1 MRYVLRAIIFMV
13 SGEFIMK
20 WTEIR
25 TQYPK
30 KWLLVEAIKA
40 RTKADQRILTQLA
53 VLGSFA
59 TSKTA
64 LQKYAQFHRATPER
78 ELYVF
83 HTSREKLFVTE
94 RKWLGIRAAR

>member
-1 MRYVLRAIIFMV
+1 
-13 SGEFIMK
+13 MK

-25 TQYPK
+25 AQYPK

-40 RTKADQRILTQLA
+40 RTKADQRILMQLA

-59 TSKTA
+59 NSKTA
-64 LQKYAQFHRATPER
+64 LQKYAQFHRETPER

-83 HTSREKLFVTE
+83 HTSREKLVVTE
-94 RKWLGIRAAR
+94 RMWLGVRGTR

>member
-1 MRYVLRAIIFMV
+1 
-13 SGEFIMK
+13 MK

-40 RTKADQRILTQLA
+40 RTKADQRILMQLA

-59 TSKTA
+59 NSKVA
-64 LQKYAQFHRATPER
+64 LQKYAQFHRQTPER

-83 HTSREKLFVTE
+83 HTSREKLIVTE

>member
-1 MRYVLRAIIFMV
+1 
-13 SGEFIMK
+13 MK

-25 TQYPK
+25 TRYPK

-40 RTKADQRILTQLA
+40 RTKADQRILMQLA

-59 TSKTA
+59 NSKVA
-64 LQKYAQFHRATPER
+64 LQKYAQFHRQTPER

-83 HTSREKLFVTE
+83 HTSREKLIVTE

>member
-1 MRYVLRAIIFMV
+1 
-13 SGEFIMK
+13 MK

-25 TQYPK
+25 AQYPK

-40 RTKADQRILTQLA
+40 RTKADQRYLTQLA

-59 TSKTA
+59 NSKAA
-64 LQKYAQFHRATPER
+64 LQKYAQFHRETPER

-83 HTSREKLFVTE
+83 QTSREKLIVTE
-94 RKWLGIRAAR
+94 RMWLGVRGAR